1 MLINR
6 WMDKEDGVHVHNG
19 ILTSRNKEW
28 NNTIYSK
35 TDGPQF
41 SSVAQSCRILCD
53 PMNCSM
59 PGVPVHHQFLELA
72 QTHVPSSQWCHWT
85 ISSSVISFI
94 SCLQSF
100 PASGS
105 FPMSQFF
112 ASGGRSI
119 GVSASAS
126 VLPMNIYSWISLGLI
141 SSISLLSKG
150 LSRVFSRST
159 TKSINSLVLS
169 LLYGQTLTSIH
180 DSWKNQSFDYTDLC
194 QESDVSAFY

>member
-19 ILTSRNKEW
+19 ILISRNKEW

-119 GVSASAS
+119 GISALAS
-126 VLPMNIYSWISLGLI
+126 VLPMNIQDWFPLGWTGLI
-141 SSISLLSKG
+141 CLQSKG
-150 LSRVFSRST
+150 LSRVFSNPT
-159 TKSINSLVLS
+159 VQKHQFFVLFIVQVS
-169 LLYGQTLTSIH
+169 HPYMTAGKTIALTRQTFVLLFNMLSH
-180 DSWKNQSFDYTDLC
+180 LS
-194 QESDVSAFY
+194 